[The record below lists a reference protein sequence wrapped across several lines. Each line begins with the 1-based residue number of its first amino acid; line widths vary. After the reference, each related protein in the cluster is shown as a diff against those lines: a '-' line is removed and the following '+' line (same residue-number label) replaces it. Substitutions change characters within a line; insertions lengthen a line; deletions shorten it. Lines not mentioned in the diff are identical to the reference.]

1 LIQKVKSG
9 TKDKEMKL
17 KNKVAVITGG
27 GSGIGRAIALRFAQ
41 EGARVVIAE
50 LNEETGTSAAQ
61 AISEQGGEA
70 IAVAT
75 NVGKSDSVAALFK
88 TLDERDWAVD
98 ILVNNAG
105 NAGELTPTHEETD
118 EKWDSIIDVHLNG
131 TFYCTREA
139 LRRMLARG
147 AGSIVNLG
155 SVAGL
160 IGLPGAASYTAA
172 KGAVISLTKGLA
184 AEVAPYGIRVNC
196 IAPGWIETPILNNL
210 PPDMRPMMIQMTPLG
225 RIGAPEEVASVAL
238 FLASDE
244 ASYVTGQ
251 VISPSGGMYR

>member
-1 LIQKVKSG
+1 
-9 TKDKEMKL
+9 MKL

-50 LNEETGTSAAQ
+50 LNEQTGAETAQ

-70 IAVAT
+70 IAIAT

-88 TLDERDWAVD
+88 ALDERDWTVD

-105 NAGELTPTHEETD
+105 NAGSQLTPMHEETD
-118 EKWDSIIDVHLNG
+118 EMWDSIVDVHLNG
-131 TFYCTREA
+131 TFYCSREA
-139 LRRMLARG
+139 VRRMLARG
-147 AGSIVNLG
+147 AGAIINIG

-160 IGLPGAASYTAA
+160 SGFPGAASYTAA
-172 KGAVISLTKGLA
+172 KGAVIALTKGLA
-184 AEVAPYGIRVNC
+184 QEVAPYGIRVNC

-210 PPDMRPMMIQMTPLG
+210 PDDMRPAMIQMTPLG
-225 RIGAPEEVASVAL
+225 RIGQPEEVAAVAL
-238 FLASDE
+238 FLASDD
-244 ASYVTGQ
+244 ASYVTAQ